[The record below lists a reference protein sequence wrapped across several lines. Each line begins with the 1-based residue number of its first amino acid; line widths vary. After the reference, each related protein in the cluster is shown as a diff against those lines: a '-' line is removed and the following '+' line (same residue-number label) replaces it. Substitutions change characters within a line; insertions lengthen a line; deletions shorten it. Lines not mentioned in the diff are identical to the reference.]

1 METTKK
7 ISLIEGN
14 YTPSEAK
21 EMLLD
26 LYNKNINFN
35 KVKNFSSQ
43 IRFGEDDELAVERI
57 ENLTKAVNYLTEL
70 LKDAKA
76 ENKKLV
82 IKSVIEISYEN
93 EPQTVLLLH

>member
-7 ISLIEGN
+7 INLIEGN

-43 IRFGEDDELAVERI
+43 IRFGIEDKTAEENI
-57 ENLTKAVNYLTEL
+57 ENLTKAVNYINQLV
-70 LKDAKA
+70 KDAQA
-76 ENKKLV
+76 ENKNLA
-82 IKSVIEISYEN
+82 IKSVIEIAYEN
-93 EPQTVLLLH
+93 ELQAVR

>member
-43 IRFGEDDELAVERI
+43 VRFGEDDEMALEHI
-57 ENLTKAVNYLTEL
+57 ENLTKSVNYLTQL
-70 LKDAKA
+70 LKDAQV
-76 ENKKLV
+76 ENKNLV
-82 IKSVIEISYEN
+82 IKSVIEIAYEN
-93 EPQTVLLLH
+93 ELQTVR

>member
-14 YTPSEAK
+14 YSPSEAK

-26 LYNKNINFN
+26 LYHKNINFN

-43 IRFGEDDELAVERI
+43 IRFGEDDKTAVENI
-57 ENLTKAVNYLTEL
+57 ENLTKAVNYLNQL
-70 LKDAKA
+70 LKDAQA
-76 ENKKLV
+76 ENKNLV
-82 IKSVIEISYEN
+82 IKSVIEIAYEN
-93 EPQTVLLLH
+93 ELQTVR

>member
-26 LYNKNINFN
+26 LYHKNINFN

-76 ENKKLV
+76 ENKNLV

-93 EPQTVLLLH
+93 EPQTVRQ

>member
-21 EMLLD
+21 EILLD

-43 IRFGEDDELAVERI
+43 IRFGKDDIVAEENI
-57 ENLTKAVNYLTEL
+57 EKLTKSVHFITQFLKEAEL
-70 LKDAKA
+70 
-76 ENKKLV
+76 ENKNLV

-93 EPQTVLLLH
+93 ELQTVR

>member
-7 ISLIEGN
+7 INLIEGN

-26 LYNKNINFN
+26 LYHKNINFN

-43 IRFGEDDELAVERI
+43 IRFGKDDKMAEENI
-57 ENLTKAVNYLTEL
+57 EKLTKAVNYINQLV
-70 LKDAKA
+70 KDAQA
-76 ENKKLV
+76 ENKNLV
-82 IKSVIEISYEN
+82 IKSVIEIAYEN
-93 EPQTVLLLH
+93 ELQAVR

>member
-14 YTPSEAK
+14 YSPNEAK

-26 LYNKNINFN
+26 LYHKNINFN

-57 ENLTKAVNYLTEL
+57 ENLTKAVNYLTQL
-70 LKDAKA
+70 LKDAQV
-76 ENKKLV
+76 ENKNLV
-82 IKSVIEISYEN
+82 IKSVIEIAYEN
-93 EPQTVLLLH
+93 ELQTVR

>member
-7 ISLIEGN
+7 ISLIEGS

-21 EMLLD
+21 EVLLD

-57 ENLTKAVNYLTEL
+57 ENLTKAVNYLTQL
-70 LKDAKA
+70 LKDAQA
-76 ENKKLV
+76 ENKNLV
-82 IKSVIEISYEN
+82 IKSVIEIAYEN
-93 EPQTVLLLH
+93 ELQTVH

>member
-14 YTPSEAK
+14 YSPNEAK
-21 EMLLD
+21 EMLLY
-26 LYNKNINFN
+26 LYHKNINFN

-57 ENLTKAVNYLTEL
+57 ENLTKAVNYLTQL
-70 LKDAKA
+70 LKDAQA
-76 ENKKLV
+76 ENKNLV
-82 IKSVIEISYEN
+82 IKSVIEIAYEN
-93 EPQTVLLLH
+93 ELQTVR

>member
-14 YTPSEAK
+14 YSPNEAK

-26 LYNKNINFN
+26 LYHKNINFN

-43 IRFGEDDELAVERI
+43 IRFGEDDELAIERI
-57 ENLTKAVNYLTEL
+57 ENLTKAVNYLTQL
-70 LKDAKA
+70 LKDAQA
-76 ENKKLV
+76 ENKNLV
-82 IKSVIEISYEN
+82 IKSVIEIAYEN
-93 EPQTVLLLH
+93 ELQTVR

>member
-1 METTKK
+1 MPE
-7 ISLIEGN
+7 
-14 YTPSEAK
+14 YHF
-21 EMLLD
+21 LD
-26 LYNKNINFN
+26 LYHKNINFN

-76 ENKKLV
+76 ENKNLV

-93 EPQTVLLLH
+93 EPQTVRQ

>member
-14 YTPSEAK
+14 YSPNEAK

-26 LYNKNINFN
+26 LYHKNINLN

-57 ENLTKAVNYLTEL
+57 ENLTKAVNYLTQL
-70 LKDAKA
+70 LKDAQV
-76 ENKKLV
+76 ENKNLV
-82 IKSVIEISYEN
+82 IKSVIEIAYEN
-93 EPQTVLLLH
+93 ELQTVR

>member
-14 YTPSEAK
+14 YSPNEAK

-26 LYNKNINFN
+26 LYHKNINFN

-57 ENLTKAVNYLTEL
+57 ENLTKAVNYLTQL
-70 LKDAKA
+70 LKDAQA
-76 ENKKLV
+76 ENKNLV
-82 IKSVIEISYEN
+82 IKSVIEIAYEN
-93 EPQTVLLLH
+93 ELQTVR

>member
-7 ISLIEGN
+7 ISLIEGS

-21 EMLLD
+21 EVLLD

-57 ENLTKAVNYLTEL
+57 ENLTKAVNYLTQL
-70 LKDAKA
+70 LKDAQA
-76 ENKKLV
+76 ENKNLV
-82 IKSVIEISYEN
+82 IKSVIEIAYEN
-93 EPQTVLLLH
+93 EVQTVH